1 MARKSRDEVLD
12 NRSARLRLPVRRE
25 PYWRNIQEGRALGY
39 RRIAGGKSGSWI
51 ARHYVKDRQPRNLYQ
66 ALGSADDYLDA
77 DGDGTLSYQQ
87 AYDAA
92 AAWFLALSKGT
103 TRAEPITVAEAMTR
117 YMAHYLAKGGKAE
130 RETQFTINAHILP
143 ALGKRL
149 VDDLTPGTIK
159 AWRDKLATAPARLRA
174 SADGTPKSRATP
186 DAAGKRARRSTA
198 NRIMTTLKA
207 ALNLAY
213 RDGLASSDDAWRR
226 VQPFHGVDAA
236 KVRWLTDDE
245 AARLVN
251 AAQGSF
257 RNLVV
262 AALLTGCRYGEL
274 CNLHVADLDLA
285 GGRAT
290 VREAKAGKPRVVTLT
305 GEAAQLFTTASAG
318 KARNALV
325 LPRDDGE
332 QWLKSHQSRRL
343 ADACKVAGI
352 TPAISF
358 HGLRHTHASR
368 LAQAGVSMS
377 VIAAQLG
384 NSEAICAKHY
394 AHLSPSYAAEAMRA
408 GFADT
413 GLVPQS
419 NVEPLAIATQK
430 GKLC

>member
-39 RRIAGGKSGSWI
+39 RRIAGGKSGTWI
-51 ARHYVKDRQPRNLYQ
+51 ARHYVKDRTPRNLFQ

-92 AAWFLALSKGT
+92 GAWFATLSKK
-103 TRAEPITVAEAMTR
+103 EPVKQITVAEAM
-117 YMAHYLAKGGKAE
+117 AHYMTHYRAKGGKAE
-130 RETQFTINAHILP
+130 RETQFTVDAHILP
-143 ALGKRL
+143 SLGKRL
-149 VDDLTPGTIK
+149 VDDLTAGIIK

-174 SADGTPKSRATP
+174 SADGTPKSRATL

-213 RDGLASSDDAWRR
+213 RDGLAQSDDAWRR

-251 AAQGSF
+251 ATQGAF

-274 CNLHVADLDLA
+274 CNLRVADLDLV

-305 GEAAQLFTTASAG
+305 TEAAQLFTTASAG
-318 KARNALV
+318 KPRNALV

-343 ADACKVAGI
+343 SDACKLAGI
-352 TPAISF
+352 APAIGF
-358 HGLRHTHASR
+358 HILRHTHASR

-384 NSEAICAKHY
+384 NSEAICSKHY
-394 AHLSPSYAAEAMRA
+394 AHLAPSYLAEAMRA

-419 NVEPLAIATQK
+419 NVTPLAKSTMK
-430 GKLC
+430 GK